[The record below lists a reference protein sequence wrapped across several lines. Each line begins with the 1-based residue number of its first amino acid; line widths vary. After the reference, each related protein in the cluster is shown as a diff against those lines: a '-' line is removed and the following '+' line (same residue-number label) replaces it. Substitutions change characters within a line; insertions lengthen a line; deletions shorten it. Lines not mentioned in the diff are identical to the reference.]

1 MLTSHALV
9 RPPCASFATG
19 LTQST
24 EGPPDLDRARSQH
37 AAYCQALRQLGVSV
51 TTLPD
56 APEYPDGTF
65 VEDTALCLADCC
77 IVTRPG
83 APSRRGECASVE
95 PALRR
100 WYAKVLFI
108 EAPGTVDGG
117 DVCVAEDLM
126 FIGLSARTN
135 QAGADQLCSLAR
147 SAGLTPHIIDIRGR
161 KDLLHLKSGI
171 NYLGEGLYLLCP
183 GAPSVA
189 AIDRH
194 APLVTDAAEAYAA
207 NALAVNGTVLI
218 AEGYPRLAEALVAH
232 GRRVQKLQVSE
243 FRKMDG
249 GLTCLSLRIGAKP
262 VQVSS
267 GQLT

>member
-1 MLTSHALV
+1 MLITHALV
-9 RPPCASFATG
+9 RPPCDSYASG

-24 EGPPDLDRARSQH
+24 EGPPDPGLARGQH
-37 AAYCQALRQLGVSV
+37 AAYCQAFRDLGVSV

-56 APEYPDGTF
+56 APEHPDGTF
-65 VEDTALCLADCC
+65 VEDTALCLADRC
-77 IVTRPG
+77 IITRPG

-100 WYAKVLFI
+100 LYQKVMLI

-135 QAGADQLCSLAR
+135 EAGADQLCSLAR
-147 SAGLTPHIIDIRGR
+147 NAGLTPHIIDIRGR
-161 KDLLHLKSGI
+161 QDLLHLKSGI
-171 NYLGEGLYLLCP
+171 NYLGEGLFLLCP
-183 GAPSVA
+183 DTPAVA

-194 APLVTDAAEAYAA
+194 QCLVTEPDEAYAA
-207 NALAVNGTVLI
+207 NALAVNGTVLV
-218 AEGYPRLAEALVAH
+218 AGGYPRLAAALAAR
-232 GRRVQKLQVSE
+232 GRRVKTMQVSE

-249 GLTCLSLRIGAKP
+249 GLTCLSLRIPAGTAR
-262 VQVSS
+262 V
-267 GQLT
+267 G

>member
-1 MLTSHALV
+1 MHITHAMV
-9 RPPCASFATG
+9 RPPCDSFAAG

-24 EGPPDLDRARSQH
+24 EGPPDLDRARRQH
-37 AAYCQALRQLGVSV
+37 AAYCQVLGDLGVSV

-65 VEDTALCLADCC
+65 VEDTALCLADRC
-77 IVTRPG
+77 IITRPG

-95 PALRR
+95 PALRKHYR
-100 WYAKVLFI
+100 KVMYI

-117 DVCVAEDLM
+117 DVCVAGDLM
-126 FIGLSARTN
+126 FVGLSARTN
-135 QAGADQLCSLAR
+135 EAGADQLCSLAR

-161 KDLLHLKSGI
+161 QDLLHLKSGF
-171 NYLGEGLYLLCP
+171 NYLGEGLFLLCP
-183 GAPSVA
+183 GAPAVA

-194 APLVTDAAEAYAA
+194 PRLVTDAAEAYAA

-218 AEGYPRLAEALVAH
+218 AEGHPRLAAALAAH
-232 GRRVQKLQVSE
+232 GRRVQSMQVSE

-249 GLTCLSLRIGAKP
+249 GLTCLSLRI
-262 VQVSS
+262 
-267 GQLT
+267 